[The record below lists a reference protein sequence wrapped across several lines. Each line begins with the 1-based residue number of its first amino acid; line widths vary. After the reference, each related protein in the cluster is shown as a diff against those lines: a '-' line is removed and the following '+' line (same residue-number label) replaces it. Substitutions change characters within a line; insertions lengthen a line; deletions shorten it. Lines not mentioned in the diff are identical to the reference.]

1 MIQLSPQQLQG
12 PSQRGKGAPPLPGI
26 NGNWLCPQCQ
36 NVNFPQRDVCNRCQ
50 APRPP
55 QASVGGA
62 DGAKP
67 DGAFSV
73 TGASGWACPLCE
85 NVNFSPGG
93 LCSVCSLP
101 KPDSEQKTPQMTSQ
115 LLQQQ
120 MLQQQLLLLQQQQ
133 QPLQEA
139 LQTLQKQQRIV
150 EQQLQQMQQQ
160 QHHQQQQQQS
170 QQRQQQLQ
178 PQAPSHAPPAVV
190 GVEGN
195 IQKATVA
202 GSEGNWVCKLCQN
215 VNFAQ
220 RDECN
225 RCHVDKAQAMAQP
238 GDVLQ
243 PIPFGGPGKGPPIA
257 GVAGNWS
264 CLRCQN
270 INYGTREVCNR
281 CREPRPF
288 SQAQRAPQGAAVLP
302 TAKSGKGQ
310 PPVPGVNGNWECQLC
325 QNVNFASR
333 DECNRCLTPKA
344 HAEAPVDVQPPEDGG
359 GSTNSSVVREWVCP
373 SCQTVNSGRSTC
385 AGCGAGNPFEE
396 AFKELMQAEGLMDEN
411 SEPRPTKRPKQ
422 SWDSWES

>member
-1 MIQLSPQQLQG
+1 MPPPVAGVDGAWACSQCMNVNFATRDACNRCQLPKAQAGAAGKGGAPIPGVNGNWSCPACKNINFGTREACNRCQTARPLGMIQLSPQQLQG

-160 QHHQQQQQQS
+160 QHHQQQHNQHNQPQL
-170 QQRQQQLQ
+170 QQLHQ
-178 PQAPSHAPPAVV
+178 LSMQQGGRSPPLPATAPHPQHAPQPASVPV
-190 GVEGN
+190 PQLGTRMGV
-195 IQKATVA
+195 AV
-202 GSEGNWVCKLCQN
+202 
-215 VNFAQ
+215 
-220 RDECN
+220 
-225 RCHVDKAQAMAQP
+225 H
-238 GDVLQ
+238 
-243 PIPFGGPGKGPPIA
+243 GKG
-257 GVAGNWS
+257 GV
-264 CLRCQN
+264 
-270 INYGTREVCNR
+270 
-281 CREPRPF
+281 
-288 SQAQRAPQGAAVLP
+288 P
-302 TAKSGKGQ
+302 TA
-310 PPVPGVNGNWECQLC
+310 
-325 QNVNFASR
+325 ASR
-333 DECNRCLTPKA
+333 E
-344 HAEAPVDVQPPEDGG
+344 
-359 GSTNSSVVREWVCP
+359 SSMR
-373 SCQTVNSGRSTC
+373 G
-385 AGCGAGNPFEE
+385 
-396 AFKELMQAEGLMDEN
+396 
-411 SEPRPTKRPKQ
+411 
-422 SWDSWES
+422 